1 MGYNSATYTKNID
14 QKQHKTSL
22 LIIRTIVYRI
32 RNPVDLPNEVNKAK
46 IRHMPEDI
54 PNPNNENGLLFILLI
69 IISATIY
76 PAI

>member
-1 MGYNSATYTKNID
+1 M
-14 QKQHKTSL
+14 
-22 LIIRTIVYRI
+22 

-46 IRHMPEDI
+46 MRHIPEDI